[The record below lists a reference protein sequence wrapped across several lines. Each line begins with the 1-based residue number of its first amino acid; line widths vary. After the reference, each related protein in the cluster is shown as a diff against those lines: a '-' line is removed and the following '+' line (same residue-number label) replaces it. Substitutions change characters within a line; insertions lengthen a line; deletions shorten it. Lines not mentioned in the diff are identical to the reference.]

1 MLEKVSG
8 NDALAIFIVV
18 FQWNE
23 VQSCVQTSTY
33 ATILKIVL
41 NTNLFGN
48 IRKHFYF
55 ENGLTKY
62 IK

>member
-1 MLEKVSG
+1 MLEKESG

-33 ATILKIVL
+33 ATILKIV
-41 NTNLFGN
+41 
-48 IRKHFYF
+48 
-55 ENGLTKY
+55 
-62 IK
+62 